1 MRRLIC
7 LLLLVCLPLQSFA
20 MQFGSPYTGAM
31 EFSVAHESAH
41 EDGTEHHHDADG
53 SVHYDHSDESA
64 RHIHDHSSSPQ
75 VAFLTAPLAAL
86 APQPASRAIDDTVAR
101 FIPDPFLDSPLRPPA
116 HALG

>member
-1 MRRLIC
+1 
-7 LLLLVCLPLQSFA
+7 
-20 MQFGSPYTGAM
+20 MQGGSLFVSAGEI

-53 SVHYDHSDESA
+53 AVHYDHSDESA

-75 VAFLTAPLAAL
+75 LAFLAAPLAAL
-86 APQPASRAIDDTVAR
+86 APQPANRATEDAMAR

-116 HALG
+116 DALGQAAEGALHSPLN